1 MIVLGALPHLV
12 VLGCLWLCL
21 VHCHTWSCLA
31 VLLHSLGW
39 AYWSICR
46 PSANSM
52 PHFTSL
58 ISELR
63 FFPSQVWVGVLDRGP
78 SGNSLCSNYQSRNDV
93 GWVKIMKEKE
103 TGMQAAESIS
113 FSCGNSLCSNYH
125 SRNDVGWVK
134 IMKEKE
140 TGMQA
145 AESIS
150 NSYGNSLCFC
160 AQITSPGMTLGG

>member
-1 MIVLGALPHLV
+1 M
-12 VLGCLWLCL
+12 
-21 VHCHTWSCLA
+21 
-31 VLLHSLGW
+31 
-39 AYWSICR
+39 
-46 PSANSM
+46 
-52 PHFTSL
+52 
-58 ISELR
+58 
-63 FFPSQVWVGVLDRGP
+63 GVLDRGP